1 MCRKKHSRAYEPA
14 MPGPPPGLG
23 IFSLVSTVCTCWKNA
38 LWNTGIALAT
48 VSLENCRAGLRALRE
63 SVYRWG
69 PSWDEATL
77 RQFPVPCPEASS
89 GQTGS
94 CGEDEVS
101 YSTIVCE
108 GRPGLCS
115 HHRSHIPALLATLSR
130 PVLLWAPCSSS
141 VKWACTLLILFL
153 VWRSIRVNGWVCR
166 TIQDQSTRF
175 SWETWSSRRA
185 DGNKANS

>member
-1 MCRKKHSRAYEPA
+1 MNPGPRAPTSSCASFYRGSLVAGLNLGTLLPKPAPPQQSCVKRAFIFVCRKKHSRAYEPA

-23 IFSLVSTVCTCWKNA
+23 IFSLVSTVCTGWKNA
-38 LWNTGIALAT
+38 LWNTGIAPGHSFFRKLR
-48 VSLENCRAGLRALRE
+48 VGLRALRE

-94 CGEDEVS
+94 RGEDEVS

-115 HHRSHIPALLATLSR
+115 HHRSHIPALW
-130 PVLLWAPCSSS
+130 PPCQGL
-141 VKWACTLLILFL
+141 C
-153 VWRSIRVNGWVCR
+153 
-166 TIQDQSTRF
+166 F
-175 SWETWSSRRA
+175 SGLHVPRL
-185 DGNKANS
+185 

>member
-1 MCRKKHSRAYEPA
+1 MNQQCLGRLQVWAYLVWLALCVRVEK
-14 MPGPPPGLG
+14 MHFG
-23 IFSLVSTVCTCWKNA
+23 IQA
-38 LWNTGIALAT
+38 LPLAT

-115 HHRSHIPALLATLSR
+115 HHRSHVPALLATLSR

-153 VWRSIRVNGWVCR
+153 VWRSIRVNGCVV
-166 TIQDQSTRF
+166 QSKISQPDSLGRLSPPGELMGTKL
-175 SWETWSSRRA
+175 S
-185 DGNKANS
+185 